1 MTAPDTHRQI
11 HLAAHFPGVNQQTV
25 WSDPEAGSQIDW
37 DSFRRFAEIAERGLM
52 DYIFLAEGLRLREQN
67 GQIHDLDVVGRPNTV
82 GVLSALAAITDHI
95 GLVGTLSA
103 TYNEPADLAR
113 QLRSLDV
120 LSGGRAGWNVV
131 TTTNAFTGANF
142 RKGDHLPHEQRY
154 LRAQEMISALAEIWA
169 APLGGEVSLRSRY
182 FDVDVQ
188 QTLPASPQQAPVL
201 VQAGISLEGRDL
213 AARNV
218 EVIFSPFGQREAG
231 QDFRSDLDDR
241 LGVNGRARE
250 DLIIMP
256 GISFALGDTEAE
268 AQERAYAIRRAQVS
282 PPTALAFLEQIW
294 GRDLRAYDPDGPLP
308 DIDPS
313 EDDPVLGRV
322 PRERGFEA
330 RLAKAN
336 QWRAEA
342 ERGGLSIRDLAVR
355 EYGAPSVVG
364 TPEQVAD
371 ELIARVDARACDGY
385 TLIGHLVPDGLAEFV
400 DRVVP
405 ILQERGAYRAEY
417 PEGATLRDLL
427 GTTAATPVPLET
439 VA

>member
-37 DSFRRFAEIAERGLM
+37 DSFRRFAEIAERGRM

-154 LRAQEMISALAEIWA
+154 RRAQEMISALAEIWA
-169 APLGGEVSLRSRY
+169 APLGEEVALRSRY
-182 FDVDVQ
+182 FDADVQ

-201 VQAGISLEGRDL
+201 VQAGISPEGRDL

-231 QDFRSDLDDR
+231 QEFRSDLDSR
-241 LGVNGRARE
+241 LGANGRAAE

-294 GRDLRAYDPDGPLP
+294 GRGLRAYDPDGPLP

-342 ERGGLSIRDLAVR
+342 QRDVLSIRDLAVR

-405 ILQERGAYRAEY
+405 ILQERGAYRADY